1 MSDLMRSGFAAGIK
15 DFCLPAYNEIPDV
28 GLYLDQT
35 VKYINGYFAPFPD
48 MELTAS
54 MVSNYVKKG
63 LVSNPVKK
71 QYSREQI
78 SYLIYI
84 SIAKVS
90 VSIDNINLMLQI
102 QQDSYPTER
111 AYEYFRNELKNVMDF
126 VFGFKDRLD
135 NVGEE
140 DTEQK
145 FLLRKAVIAF
155 AYKMY
160 LDIYFAALKRAEK
173 EKDLPPKA
181 AGPGGKNFFQKGID
195 KSRFRG
201 YYRNNLPGK
210 WGI

>member
-15 DFCLPAYNEIPDV
+15 NFCLPAYNEIPDV
-28 GLYLDQT
+28 GLYLEQT

-102 QQDSYPTER
+102 QQDSYPTET
-111 AYEYFRNELKNVMDF
+111 AYEYFRKELKNVLDY
-126 VFGFKDRLD
+126 VFGFKDKLD
-135 NVGEE
+135 NVGVE

-155 AYKMY
+155 AHKMY
-160 LDIYFAALKRAEK
+160 LDMYFAALKAEK
-173 EKDLPPKA
+173 EKE
-181 AGPGGKNFFQKGID
+181 
-195 KSRFRG
+195 
-201 YYRNNLPGK
+201 
-210 WGI
+210 

>member
-1 MSDLMRSGFAAGIK
+1 MNDLMRSGFAAGIK
-15 DFCLPAYNEIPDV
+15 NFCLPAYHEIPDV
-28 GLYLDQT
+28 GLYLEQT
-35 VKYINGYFAPFPD
+35 VKYINAYFAPFPD

-78 SYLIYI
+78 AYLIYI

-102 QQDSYPTER
+102 QQGSYPIET
-111 AYEYFRNELKNVMDF
+111 AYEYFRKELKNVLDH
-126 VFGFKDRLD
+126 VFGLKDKLD

-155 AYKMY
+155 AHKMY
-160 LDIYFAALKRAEK
+160 LDMYFAALKAED
-173 EKDLPPKA
+173 EKD
-181 AGPGGKNFFQKGID
+181 
-195 KSRFRG
+195 
-201 YYRNNLPGK
+201 
-210 WGI
+210 

>member
-28 GLYLDQT
+28 GLYLEQT

-111 AYEYFRNELKNVMDF
+111 AYEYFRNELKNVLDF

-135 NVGEE
+135 NVGVE

-173 EKDLPPKA
+173 EKD
-181 AGPGGKNFFQKGID
+181 
-195 KSRFRG
+195 
-201 YYRNNLPGK
+201 
-210 WGI
+210 

>member
-1 MSDLMRSGFAAGIK
+1 MKQESKERIALSLR
-15 DFCLPAYNEIPDV
+15 DFRLPRYQEIPNM
-28 GLYLDQT
+28 GLYLDQA
-35 VKYINGYFAPFPD
+35 VKYMAEYLGPLGEYS
-48 MELTAS
+48 LTSS

-111 AYEYFRNELKNVMDF
+111 AYEYFRNELKNVLDF

-173 EKDLPPKA
+173 EKD
-181 AGPGGKNFFQKGID
+181 
-195 KSRFRG
+195 
-201 YYRNNLPGK
+201 
-210 WGI
+210 

>member
-1 MSDLMRSGFAAGIK
+1 M
-15 DFCLPAYNEIPDV
+15 
-28 GLYLDQT
+28 GLYLEQT

-111 AYEYFRNELKNVMDF
+111 AYEYFRNELKNVLDF

-173 EKDLPPKA
+173 EKD
-181 AGPGGKNFFQKGID
+181 
-195 KSRFRG
+195 
-201 YYRNNLPGK
+201 
-210 WGI
+210 

>member
-1 MSDLMRSGFAAGIK
+1 MNNLMRSGFAAGIQN
-15 DFCLPAYNEIPDV
+15 FCLPAYHEIPDV
-28 GLYLDQT
+28 GLYLEQT
-35 VKYINGYFAPFPD
+35 VKYINAYFTPFPD

-78 SYLIYI
+78 AYLIYI

-102 QQDSYPTER
+102 QQGSYPTET
-111 AYEYFRNELKNVMDF
+111 AYEYFRKELKNVLDY
-126 VFGFKDRLD
+126 VFGLKDKLD

-160 LDIYFAALKRAEK
+160 LDMYFAALKAED
-173 EKDLPPKA
+173 EKD
-181 AGPGGKNFFQKGID
+181 
-195 KSRFRG
+195 
-201 YYRNNLPGK
+201 
-210 WGI
+210 

>member
-1 MSDLMRSGFAAGIK
+1 MNQETKLRIADSFREFH
-15 DFCLPAYNEIPDV
+15 LPRYQEIPDV
-28 GLYLDQT
+28 GLYLEQT

-111 AYEYFRNELKNVMDF
+111 AYEYFRNELKNVLDF

-173 EKDLPPKA
+173 D
-181 AGPGGKNFFQKGID
+181 
-195 KSRFRG
+195 
-201 YYRNNLPGK
+201 
-210 WGI
+210 